1 MNPDKLFD
9 YLEGKLPHSERAR
22 LEKQIA
28 EDPQLQKEFA
38 AAHRIHSNR
47 RSESRE
53 ILVQDDAAS
62 TERGRKMAL
71 RIGIGFLVLMA
82 LNVGGGLWFIARHE
96 ASNPNHKLL
105 QQQAR
110 EQMLES
116 ARRAASALTA
126 SPLALDITVP
136 AAAGQLERVA
146 AQVVGTAQRLG
157 GSATTGLRD
166 GPRIGVLVDVPGPR
180 ESEFR
185 AAITALPGS
194 SSGSASPN
202 DPVAAGLDK
211 KSFVVH
217 VIESASP

>member
-9 YLEGKLPHSERAR
+9 YLEGKLPHPERAS

-38 AAHRIHSNR
+38 AAHRIHSNM

-71 RIGIGFLVLMA
+71 RIGIGFLVLIA
-82 LNVGGGLWFIARHE
+82 LNVGGGLWFIAHHE
-96 ASNPNHKLL
+96 AANPNHKLL

-110 EQMLES
+110 EQMLAS
-116 ARRAASALTA
+116 ARRAASVLTA
-126 SPLALDITVP
+126 SPVALDLTVP
-136 AAAGQLERVA
+136 AAAGQLDGVA
-146 AQVVGTAQRLG
+146 EQVVVTAQRLG
-157 GSATTGLRD
+157 GSATKGLRD
-166 GPRIGVLVDVPGPR
+166 GPQINVLVDVPGRR

-185 AAITALPGS
+185 AAMARLTEPKPD
-194 SSGSASPN
+194 SASPN
-202 DPVAAGLDK
+202 DPLAAASDK
-211 KSFVVH
+211 MNFVVH
-217 VIESASP
+217 VIENASP

>member
-9 YLEGKLPHSERAR
+9 YLEGKLPDWERAQ

-38 AAHRIHSNR
+38 AAHRIHSNM

-71 RIGIGFLVLMA
+71 RIGITFLVLMA
-82 LNVGGGLWFIARHE
+82 VNVGGGLWFIAHHE

-105 QQQAR
+105 QQQAQDQLR
-110 EQMLES
+110 ES

-136 AAAGQLERVA
+136 VAAGQLERVA
-146 AQVVGTAQRLG
+146 EQVVVTAQRLG
-157 GSATTGLRD
+157 GSATKGLRD
-166 GPRIGVLVDVPGPR
+166 GPRIGLLVDVPSQQ

-185 AAITALPGS
+185 AAMAALTKPNS
-194 SSGSASPN
+194 SSTSPN
-202 DPVAAGLDK
+202 DPLGASSDK

-217 VIESASP
+217 VVESAAP